1 MPCLIEVETS
11 EQAEL
16 GDLVDALES
25 SAFDPRD
32 EDSLASFG
40 PALKRL
46 SNNRRFL
53 GDLMIEE
60 LKQRCAGQMA
70 RNRYSAQVI
79 LLHGESGK
87 FLVRANVWPAEAD
100 SVVVNS
106 GSEPFFYH
114 VPHDHNFSFL
124 TVGHVGPGYWSDYY
138 EYDYE
143 KAEGYIGER
152 VDLRFVERS
161 RLSPGKVLLYRR
173 HRDVHNQLPPD
184 SLSVSLN
191 ILAFTPAIDFLDQ
204 YSFDLESS
212 TISGAVNRNTLETL
226 VLLVGRLG
234 GENGR
239 DLIDFVATRH
249 PSERLRF
256 AGWRARAS
264 ALAAPEERAALY
276 DEAARSAAG
285 GFVRAMA
292 EREAARIRASRAFYE
307 RPPIPFP
314 APAP

>member
-1 MPCLIEVETS
+1 MPRLMEADTQ

-16 GDLVDALES
+16 GDLVESLQS

-32 EDSLASFG
+32 EDSLASFA

-60 LKQRCAGQMA
+60 LKQSCAGQLA

-79 LLHGESGK
+79 LLHGDSGK
-87 FLVRANVWPAEAD
+87 FLIRANFWPAEAD
-100 SVVVNS
+100 SVVLNS

-143 KAEGYIGER
+143 RTEGYIGEK

-161 RLSPGKVLLYRR
+161 RLSPGTVLLYRR
-173 HRDVHNQLPPD
+173 HRDIHSQLPPD

-191 ILAFTPAIDFLDQ
+191 VLAFSPATDFLDQ
-204 YSFDLESS
+204 YSFDLERS
-212 TISGAVNRNTLETL
+212 TISGIVNRNTLETL

-239 DLIDFVATRH
+239 DLVDFVAERH

-256 AGWRARAS
+256 AGWRARAG
-264 ALAAPEERAALY
+264 ALAVPEERAALY

-292 EREAARIRASRAFYE
+292 EREAARIRASRDYYE